1 MKGQLNH
8 LPTSDFIESNPMSYD
23 GSCSWDLDEDGE
35 KKLTIFF
42 EYQRTFGTLY
52 VNLIEYSGEQVSDD
66 VVKEAV
72 LNELGTC
79 QFDDTEIVR
88 I

>member
-8 LPTSDFIESNPMSYD
+8 LPASDFIETNPMSHE
-23 GSCSWDLDEDGE
+23 GKCSWDLDGE

-42 EYQRTFGTLY
+42 DYQRMYGTLY

-66 VVKEAV
+66 VLKEAV
-72 LNELGTC
+72 MNELGPC
-79 QFDDTEIVR
+79 KFDDTEITR
-88 I
+88 L